1 VPAGDSAVATGQRW
15 LMWGL
20 PALIFLIAFLH
31 RAAPGVIAKD
41 LMQAFDA
48 TGATLGLISAMYF
61 YAYAGFMVPGG
72 LLIDALGPRFVVAAG
87 GAVMG
92 VGSVAMGLAPTP
104 TLLFGG
110 RLLVGL
116 GAAVTFTGTLKIAA
130 NWFPAS
136 HFGTMS
142 ALSATVGVL
151 GALVGSAPLAML
163 AAALSWRGALIVIGA
178 ISLAVAALCALIV
191 RDEPRGAVA
200 PAASASMRDVA
211 HGTLRVLRN
220 PHTWPP
226 FVCFFFLYASIG
238 NFFLW
243 GVPYLRDVYG
253 LTTTRAAFYASLP
266 SMALLASGPLTGYLS
281 DRVLRR
287 RKLPYA
293 VLTSALFLVWLTLV
307 LTLGRLPLAGVCL
320 LLFAMGLVGTAFM
333 LTWPIGREVNPPA
346 LAGIAVA
353 VANLGGFVGA
363 ALSQGPVGAVLDAR
377 WRGAMLDGAR
387 VYPTEAYRDA
397 FAICALFVLIAVG
410 VSLFLKET
418 RGENVYHRLHPA
430 KPSGS
435 AHRRL
440 RGEP

>member
-1 VPAGDSAVATGQRW
+1 MPAGDSAIATGQRW

-41 LMQAFDA
+41 LMQAFNA

-72 LLIDALGPRFVVAAG
+72 LLIDALGPRWVVAAG

-142 ALSATVGVL
+142 AISATVGVL

-163 AAALSWRGALIVIGA
+163 VAALSWRGALIVIGA

-220 PHTWPP
+220 PYTWPP

-287 RKLPYA
+287 RAPAQAPLRGADGRA
-293 VLTSALFLVWLTLV
+293 VPGLAHPGADPRPPTPG
-307 LTLGRLPLAGVCL
+307 GRVPAPVRDGPGRHRLHADVADRARGESTGPGRDRGGGRQSG
-320 LLFAMGLVGTAFM
+320 GLR
-333 LTWPIGREVNPPA
+333 GRGAHPGPGRRRPRRA
-346 LAGIAVA
+346 LAGR
-353 VANLGGFVGA
+353 
-363 ALSQGPVGAVLDAR
+363 DAGR
-377 WRGAMLDGAR
+377 GAR
-387 VYPTEAYRDA
+387 VSDRGLPRRVRDLR
-397 FAICALFVLIAVG
+397 ALRADRGRRQPVLEGDAGGERLSSAPSREAVG
-410 VSLFLKET
+410 K
-418 RGENVYHRLHPA
+418 RAP
-430 KPSGS
+430 
-435 AHRRL
+435 
-440 RGEP
+440 